1 MQITTIGLDI
11 AKNVFQVH
19 GIDGSEKVVV
29 RKQLRRSQVVVF
41 FKALPPCLVGM
52 EACATAHYW
61 ARELTKLGHQ
71 VRLMPAKDVKAYVK
85 RNKNDAADA
94 EAICEAVRR
103 PTMRFVQIKS
113 AEQQARLMLHRTR
126 DLLMRQRT
134 QLINALRAHMAE
146 LGVVAAQGRE
156 GIKELLRI
164 IASEQDARLPVDAH
178 TSLVVLAAGLQAVQ
192 TMIGSIEK
200 RIIVQHRSNEASKR
214 LKTIPGIGILG
225 ATAIAATVPDPKVFR
240 SGRDFAAWIGIVPRQ
255 DSTGGK
261 QKLGPI
267 SKQGDQYLRRILVV
281 GAHAVLKR
289 ARQQPQKYPWLTQ
302 LLARKPFRVVAVA
315 LANKMARI
323 AWALLAKGGT
333 YRAPALSGSGVSSLP
348 IGGSGCVCAFTNCR
362 VMTTLMR
369 NGRDRRS
376 GKPVMGHAILERAL
390 LVGTRS
396 ADHIRAS
403 GHSGCIAM
411 GASSPFENRP
421 DTWLH
426 PNASQNVRFPL
437 HRGRRPYMAHPWDR
451 IEGRAGILEG

>member
-1 MQITTIGLDI
+1 MQIATIGLDT

-19 GIDGSEKVVV
+19 GIDATEKVVV
-29 RKQLRRSQVVVF
+29 RKQLRRGQMLAF
-41 FKALPPCLVGM
+41 FKTLPRCLVGM
-52 EACATAHYW
+52 EACATSHYW

-113 AEQQARLMLHRTR
+113 VKQQGQLMLHRAR

-146 LGVVAAQGRE
+146 LGIVAAQGRE
-156 GIKELLRI
+156 GVKELLKI

-178 TSLVVLAAGLQAVQ
+178 ASLVVLAAGLRALQ

-200 RIIVQHRSNEASKR
+200 RIVAQHRSNDASKR
-214 LKTIPGIGILG
+214 LRSIPGIGIVG
-225 ATAIAATVPDPKVFR
+225 ATAIAATVPDPKAFR
-240 SGRDFAAWIGIVPRQ
+240 SGRDFAAWIGLVPRQ
-255 DSTGGK
+255 DLTGGK

-289 ARQQPQKYPWLTQ
+289 ARQQPEKYLWLTR

-323 AWALLAKGGT
+323 AWALLAKGDT
-333 YRAPALSGSGVSSLP
+333 YRV
-348 IGGSGCVCAFTNCR
+348 
-362 VMTTLMR
+362 
-369 NGRDRRS
+369 
-376 GKPVMGHAILERAL
+376 PVLAA
-390 LVGTRS
+390 
-396 ADHIRAS
+396 AA
-403 GHSGCIAM
+403 
-411 GASSPFENRP
+411 
-421 DTWLH
+421 
-426 PNASQNVRFPL
+426 
-437 HRGRRPYMAHPWDR
+437 
-451 IEGRAGILEG
+451 